1 MDERQYTHIDLFSGI
16 GGFALSARW
25 TGFKTIVFCERDEW
39 CQKVL
44 AKNFGAEVVS
54 DANGSGLQ
62 ESRSKQQASWI
73 GQLPEVMADPTSRE
87 SRQSPKHE
95 GREDIGRGS
104 EKIPIIPDIHDF
116 DGSKWRGA
124 TLLTGGFPC
133 QPFSCA
139 GKRGGTTDD
148 RFLWPEMVRVIAE
161 ARPTWIIGENVR
173 GLVTMELDRVL
184 SDLEGINYSCW
195 PVIIPAC
202 AVDAKHRRDRIWILA
217 TDSRRNDG
225 TKSERQYERAEVG
238 CGSGKDGL
246 DAGEDVAND
255 DGKRSEKQFGQNQL
269 ETLLG
274 KGPLGR
280 CNESGNWCQWPVEP
294 DVGRVA
300 HGISRRV
307 DRLKGLGNA
316 IVPQVA
322 AELMRMIMSIEPSL
336 FAGG

>member
-39 CQKVL
+39 CQKIL
-44 AKNFGAEVVS
+44 AKNFGAVVENS
-54 DANGSGLQ
+54 RRGVWEGSGKQ
-62 ESRSKQQASWI
+62 EEVGEKTERGKSNLLKRSGA
-73 GQLPEVMADPTSRE
+73 P
-87 SRQSPKHE
+87 
-95 GREDIGRGS
+95 
-104 EKIPIIPDIHDF
+104 PIIPDIHDF
-116 DGSKWRGA
+116 DGSQWRGA

-255 DGKRSEKQFGQNQL
+255 DGKRSEKQFGRNQL
-269 ETLLG
+269 ETSLG

-322 AELMRMIMSIEPSL
+322 AELMRMIMSIETRR